1 MPQVMMSLI
10 STTDGVVLNGTN
22 NIVENNLI
30 SGITGLTAV
39 WIRNLNN
46 TIINNKIGTDVSG
59 TLPLGNILGIYV
71 ESPFTRAD
79 NSIIQGNLI
88 SGTRFSAIQVGIP
101 ILTDDFVHDITITN
115 NKIGVDISGTKVL
128 GNGQNG
134 IFIPGALGTI
144 ISGNVIAGSSQNG
157 IFITELSNGTVITNN
172 SIGTDSSGTLTKDNN
187 VNSFG
192 NGLDGIHLGI
202 GQRPGYHNNYW

>member
-1 MPQVMMSLI
+1 M
-10 STTDGVVLNGTN
+10 
-22 NIVENNLI
+22 
-30 SGITGLTAV
+30 
-39 WIRNLNN
+39 
-46 TIINNKIGTDVSG
+46 
-59 TLPLGNILGIYV
+59 

-88 SGTRFSAIQVGIP
+88 SGTQFSAIQVGIP

-144 ISGNVIAGSSQNG
+144 ISGNVIGKFAKWH
-157 IFITELSNGTVITNN
+157 FYYRT
-172 SIGTDSSGTLTKDNN
+172 
-187 VNSFG
+187 F
-192 NGLDGIHLGI
+192 
-202 GQRPGYHNNYW
+202 